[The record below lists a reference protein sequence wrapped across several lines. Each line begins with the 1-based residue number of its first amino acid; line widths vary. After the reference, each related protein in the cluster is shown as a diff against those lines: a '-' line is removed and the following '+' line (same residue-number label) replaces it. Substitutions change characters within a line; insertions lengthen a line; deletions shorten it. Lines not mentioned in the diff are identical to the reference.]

1 VTFHDNHRPL
11 GDYFRALEAAGFLWD
26 VVFDFGPSERR
37 TASRRGAPR
46 AAIPSTGSGAGRKV
60 EEHVR
65 DERSTI
71 SWLLEPMMR
80 RSGFEIVHASTRR
93 GDFSKHV
100 LRAA

>member
-1 VTFHDNHRPL
+1 VGRRLRLRAFGAADRIEAWCATG
-11 GDYFRALEAAGFLWD
+11 GDSVDGD
-26 VVFDFGPSERR
+26 
-37 TASRRGAPR
+37 
-46 AAIPSTGSGAGRKV
+46 GAGRKV

-80 RSGFEIVHASTRR
+80 RSGFEIVRATTRR

>member
-1 VTFHDNHRPL
+1 VEP
-11 GDYFRALEAAGFLWD
+11 GG
-26 VVFDFGPSERR
+26 
-37 TASRRGAPR
+37 
-46 AAIPSTGSGAGRKV
+46 KV